1 MRTFDV
7 TLGKGGSGT
16 MTIEVRAATPD
27 EARRIAEHMYPGYRA
42 QSVRNVY

>member
-1 MRTFDV
+1 MRTFAV

-16 MTIEVRAATPD
+16 FTIEINAATPD
-27 EARRIAEHMYPGYRA
+27 EARRIAEHQYPGYRA

>member
-1 MRTFDV
+1 MRKFSV

-16 MTIEVRAATPD
+16 FAIEINAATPD
-27 EARRIAEHMYPGYRA
+27 EAKRIAEAQYPGYRA